1 MKMDM
6 NESFGEQFASLQQNG
21 VPNGGG
27 GNNCHQYCLKWNNH
41 KLNVSGVFDRLRAT
55 QQFCD
60 LTLSSAD
67 KRNIKCHRILLCAG
81 SGYLEEILTENPS
94 EHPTIV
100 LSQINYEELKH
111 LVDFMYSGEVAV
123 ETDKL
128 GKLLEAARIL
138 KMKGLWESGL
148 DETSDGQKIE
158 DDVPAVNADP
168 SSSIDEAL
176 QNHLMASALHAPKHN
191 DTTLGLMKQGK
202 RKSNSQHTKSNSDHN
217 KNDSILEQL
226 SRGNVD
232 LLAASTNKIPR
243 LPSPSPS
250 TSSNHSSA
258 SSPSSSILSPNSLS
272 AKSPPALILPNTPIS
287 LSSANVVDLAKSM
300 QQYGPMFGVSNAYF
314 LTQPPPLNMIA
325 DNNSTGG
332 SLRSSKSSDISSP
345 SSTDEI
351 SNKLAGL
358 TSPLP
363 PKTIDKLL
371 KDIPKLLAQT
381 PLSASTS
388 SMVPSSISSSAKSNA
403 IAPLLQGNIMPPY
416 TTGNNILQNNA
427 AEISI
432 QQ

>member
-1 MKMDM
+1 M
-6 NESFGEQFASLQQNG
+6 
-21 VPNGGG
+21 
-27 GNNCHQYCLKWNNH
+27 
-41 KLNVSGVFDRLRAT
+41 
-55 QQFCD
+55 
-60 LTLSSAD
+60 
-67 KRNIKCHRILLCAG
+67 
-81 SGYLEEILTENPS
+81 EEILTENPS

-138 KMKGLWESGL
+138 KIKGLWESGL

-158 DDVPAVNADP
+158 EDIPALHADQ

-202 RKSNSQHTKSNSDHN
+202 SKIDSTSAISGSQKRKRKSNNQPTKSNSEN
-217 KNDSILEQL
+217 NRNDSILEQL

-232 LLAASTNKIPR
+232 LLTASTNKIPR

-258 SSPSSSILSPNSLS
+258 SSPASSILSPNSIS

-287 LSSANVVDLAKSM
+287 LSSASVVDLAKSM

-332 SLRSSKSSDISSP
+332 SLRSSKSSDISSH

-371 KDIPKLLAQT
+371 KDIPKLLAQVLFFRT
-381 PLSASTS
+381 F
-388 SMVPSSISSSAKSNA
+388 
-403 IAPLLQGNIMPPY
+403 
-416 TTGNNILQNNA
+416 
-427 AEISI
+427 
-432 QQ
+432 

>member
-1 MKMDM
+1 
-6 NESFGEQFASLQQNG
+6 
-21 VPNGGG
+21 
-27 GNNCHQYCLKWNNH
+27 
-41 KLNVSGVFDRLRAT
+41 
-55 QQFCD
+55 
-60 LTLSSAD
+60 
-67 KRNIKCHRILLCAG
+67 
-81 SGYLEEILTENPS
+81 
-94 EHPTIV
+94 
-100 LSQINYEELKH
+100 
-111 LVDFMYSGEVAV
+111 MYSGEVAV

-138 KMKGLWESGL
+138 KIKGLWESGL
-148 DETSDGQKIE
+148 DETNDGQKIE
-158 DDVPAVNADP
+158 EDVPSLHADQ

-191 DTTLGLMKQGK
+191 DTTLGLMKQGKSKIDSTSAISGSQKRK

-258 SSPSSSILSPNSLS
+258 SSPASSILSPNSLS

-332 SLRSSKSSDISSP
+332 SLRSSKSSDVSSH

-371 KDIPKLLAQT
+371 KDIPKLLAQ
-381 PLSASTS
+381 
-388 SMVPSSISSSAKSNA
+388 V
-403 IAPLLQGNIMPPY
+403 
-416 TTGNNILQNNA
+416 
-427 AEISI
+427 
-432 QQ
+432 